1 MSFSGKLVLAV
12 LESLISSAE
21 VTLPPVNWAAVLSPI
36 LRANFGK
43 LLYVSVLLCRNCLAF
58 FMKQRENLIYFH
70 Q

>member
-21 VTLPPVNWAAVLSPI
+21 VTLPPVKWAAVLSPI

-43 LLYVSVLLCRNCLAF
+43 LLYVSV
-58 FMKQRENLIYFH
+58 
-70 Q
+70 

>member
-1 MSFSGKLVLAV
+1 MSFSGKLMLAV

-43 LLYVSVLLCRNCLAF
+43 LLYVSV
-58 FMKQRENLIYFH
+58 
-70 Q
+70 